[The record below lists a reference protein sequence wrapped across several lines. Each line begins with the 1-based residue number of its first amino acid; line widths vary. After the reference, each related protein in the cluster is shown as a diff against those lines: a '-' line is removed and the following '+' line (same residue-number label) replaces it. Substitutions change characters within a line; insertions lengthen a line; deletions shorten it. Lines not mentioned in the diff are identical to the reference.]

1 MKKLFKTLFV
11 ISFLGMALSA
21 CNNSGLDGLLNYSDE
36 WTYDA
41 AAHWHACTD
50 AGHED
55 AKDGVAAHTF
65 DKGVVTPA
73 TFEADGYTTFTCTV
87 CGYSYKDNYVKKT
100 AHSYSTEWSV
110 DAEHG
115 THYHACTDEGY
126 TNLRSDEAEHDYDL
140 GVITPAT
147 FEAPGYITYTCKV
160 CGHKDTRAGEDQ
172 LEHHYST
179 EWSQSA
185 TTHWHACTDAG
196 YENLKSGEANHDYQ
210 TTTIPATHEAPEYE
224 IHECKVCGY
233 SYTTE
238 GGEPVEHKFSTDWSY
253 SHAQHWHACTDTGYE
268 NLKKDTANHTYGD
281 PVVVPATFEKQGYTR
296 HTCTVCG
303 YHYDDNYVDVL
314 EHNYSSSWT
323 HDADKHWHA
332 CTDTGYET
340 LKADEGLHTWNA
352 GEITTN
358 PTESEPGVRTYTCT
372 VCGRT
377 KTEVVPPTTHHY
389 SSEWSNNSA
398 QHWHAC
404 TDDGCESVDELENHK
419 YDVGV
424 HTDATYE
431 HDAYTTF
438 TCTKCGYSYAEI
450 EENSKY
456 EFSSESHFTY
466 ALNSNA
472 SGWIITGTDS
482 FFNGQ
487 TIYIPRTHTEE
498 VLGESKTLP
507 VVEIAEGAFLGSEC
521 FKLVT
526 SDNLEKIGKSA
537 FAEAPFLHTVEIGK
551 DVQNIQSNAFTNCY
565 RMTEIFNQSLLNI
578 KVGSSTYGG
587 IARNA
592 LKVVT
597 SADQRGT
604 ISDFDDNFYY
614 YTAANNDKYVAYY
627 ANPGDIK
634 NNVNIANVVGI
645 KAYAFQNVA
654 NVHGITIGDTVT
666 EIGHH
671 AFVKSG
677 LESVSI
683 PETVAKVG
691 DNAFEKCTSLTSAT
705 VLNTVVGN
713 YQFAGCANLASA
725 TAANATSIGNGAF
738 EGAGISAFTVAES
751 VTSIGAS
758 AFASTPL
765 KSINIPAS
773 VTEIGEGAFYNCEK
787 LATLTVDG
795 GNTHYSS
802 ENNVLYNKDKTTLLV
817 YPAGISLISVSVYLV
832 PSSVTTIESNAF
844 YKAKFAS
851 VSLPSTVTSIGPT
864 PFRLAE
870 NLKGIAI
877 NGDAGVGDK
886 YDESAVLGSAYAVW
900 NGVLYTKDFNT
911 LIAFP
916 AKLATTM
923 YQPAAPTRVIA
934 DSAFEGAADLEFLF
948 LGSTSGDCVS
958 KIGINA
964 FAGCTHLYQLKMI
977 AGGTSFGLNCFGTYD
992 ADPAKNTAIAVK
1004 TLDFMGTSASNFKLL
1019 NGGTSNLHL
1028 AGVDKVMCT
1037 DVGAGNAGS
1046 YLQWNSA
1053 TEEYDIVDPFGFELP
1068 DGITTIVGQSY
1079 ATTAVKSIVIPASVK
1094 KIEAQAFA
1102 QCASLETVTF
1112 ESGSQLESIGDQAFA
1127 QCGKLT
1133 SINLEACTHLE
1144 SVGLQSF
1151 AQTGLLSVTIPASV
1165 KTIGNQAFA
1174 QNVSMS
1180 SVAFAEGSHLEKIG
1194 DQAFAQTALL
1204 SVTIPASVK
1213 VIGEQAFAHLL
1224 VENGE
1229 LYSAGDIKAHEN
1241 KLYTCIEDTG
1251 VWEDAKWTLVY
1262 HAFSEE
1268 STYAV
1273 DAYVIH
1279 DAKLYKCTT
1288 AVTEA
1293 GEWNADNWHL
1303 ESADAYGEF
1312 AADHVY
1318 KVDDYALK
1326 DGDLYKCTVSNGDW
1340 DASKW
1345 HLNSEH
1351 ILQSLTFEEGSQLC
1365 FIGKQAFG
1373 NNTELASLTLPVN
1386 VTNYAKDAFSAF
1398 SDESKYS
1405 LYDFV
1410 EHDDK
1415 VYICTKAV
1423 DEAGAWDDSNWTLV
1437 GVVGETNATIN
1448 VLIVGE
1454 QAFGLCTSLQSVSTT
1469 GNGKLSVGKQVF
1481 GYCDHIQIAN
1491 FSSCA
1496 SVSLGENALAGCT
1509 SLAYLILPDTFSLG
1523 VAPLFGDFLL
1533 SNATSEQLV
1542 QVGYP
1547 AGLSTLPIFVVG
1559 DPTTANDSMQTSLAA
1574 TGQACAVVYMIDTND
1589 DGELDTI
1596 VYTIKGELSFYK
1608 ESASAEE
1615 IAYATANG
1623 FTWWHFVNGV
1633 PTIWTTPAP

>member
-11 ISFLGMALSA
+11 VSFLGMALSA
-21 CNNSGLDGLLNYSDE
+21 CNNSALDGLLNYSSE

-55 AKDGVAAHTF
+55 AKDAVAAHTF

-73 TFEADGYTTFTCTV
+73 TFEADGYTTYTCTV

-160 CGHKDTRAGEDQ
+160 CGHKDIRAGEDQ

-210 TTTIPATHEAPEYE
+210 TTVIPATHEAPEYE

-238 GGEPVEHKFSTDWSY
+238 GGEPVEHHYSSEWSY
-253 SHAQHWHACTDTGYE
+253 SHAQHWHACTDAGYE

-281 PVVVPATFEKQGYTR
+281 PVVVPATFEEQGYTR

-303 YHYDDNYVDVL
+303 YHYDDDYVDVL

-323 HDADKHWHA
+323 HDVDKHWHA
-332 CTDTGYET
+332 CTDTGYES
-340 LKADEGLHTWNA
+340 LKSDEGLHTWNT
-352 GEITTN
+352 GEITTE
-358 PTESEPGVRTYTCT
+358 PTETQPGVRTYTCT

-377 KTEVVPPTTHHY
+377 KTDVVPPTTHHY
-389 SSEWSNNSA
+389 SSEWSNNST

-404 TDDGCESVDELENHK
+404 TDDGCESVDELENHT
-419 YDVGV
+419 YDAGV

-431 HDAYTTF
+431 HDAYTTY
-438 TCTKCGYSYAEI
+438 TCTKCGYSYASI

-466 ALNSNA
+466 ALNDNG
-472 SGWIITGTDS
+472 SGWVITGTDS
-482 FFNGQ
+482 YFNGQ

-507 VVEIAEGAFLGSEC
+507 VVEIGEEAFIGSEC

-526 SDNLEKIGKSA
+526 SDNLEKISKSA
-537 FAEAPFLHTVEIGK
+537 FAEAQFLHTVEIGK
-551 DVQNIQSNAFTNCY
+551 DVQTIQSNAFTNCY
-565 RMTEIFNQSLLNI
+565 RMTEVFNQSLLNI

-604 ISDFDDNFYY
+604 LSDFESNFYY

-627 ANPGDIK
+627 VNPGDVK
-634 NNVNIANVVGI
+634 DNVNIANVVGI

-654 NVHGITIGDTVT
+654 NVHGITIGDTIT

-671 AFVKSG
+671 AFVNSG

-683 PETVAKVG
+683 PETVTKVG
-691 DNAFEKCTSLTSAT
+691 DNAFENCASLASAT
-705 VLNTVVGN
+705 VLNSTVGN
-713 YQFAGCANLASA
+713 YQFKGCANLASA

-765 KSINIPAS
+765 ESINIPEA
-773 VTEIGEGAFYNCEK
+773 VTSIGEGAFYDCES
-787 LATLTVDG
+787 LEELTVAAE
-795 GNTHYSS
+795 NTKYSAMY
-802 ENNVLYNKDKTTLLV
+802 NVLYNKTMSELIV
-817 YPAGISLISVSVYLV
+817 YPAGIAADVATNPAIPAIGGAHLFVVY
-832 PSSVTTIESNAF
+832 PTVTTIDSNAF
-844 YKAKFAS
+844 YKAKLQAIT
-851 VSLPSTVTSIGPT
+851 LPKSISSIGST
-864 PFRLAE
+864 PFRLAS
-870 NLKGIAI
+870 NLGFILMY
-877 NGDAGVGDK
+877 DADPNASDSNVVGD
-886 YDESAVLGSAYAVW
+886 YYAVSDA
-900 NGVLYTKDFNT
+900 VLYTKNFNT
-911 LIAFP
+911 LIAYP
-916 AKLATTM
+916 AKLPTTM
-923 YQPAAPTRVIA
+923 YQPAAPTRTIA
-934 DSAFEGAADLEFLF
+934 DSAFEGADSLEFLF

-977 AGGTSFGLNCFGTYD
+977 AGGTNFGLNCFGTYD

-1019 NGGTSNLHL
+1019 NSGTSNLHL
-1028 AGVDKVMCT
+1028 AGVDKVVCT
-1037 DVGAGNAGS
+1037 DVAAGNTAS
-1046 YLQWNSA
+1046 YLLWNNG
-1053 TEEYDIVDPFGFELP
+1053 TEEYDIVNPFGFELP

-1079 ATTAVKSIVIPASVK
+1079 ATTGIKSIVIPASVK
-1094 KIEAQAFA
+1094 TIEAQAFA

-1112 ESGSQLESIGDQAFA
+1112 ESGSQLTSIGDQAFA
-1127 QCGKLT
+1127 MCPK
-1133 SINLEACTHLE
+1133 
-1144 SVGLQSF
+1144 LQSVNLGNCTKLNKIGKQAF
-1151 AQTGLLSVTIPASV
+1151 AMCSNLPSITIPASV
-1165 KTIGNQAFA
+1165 KSIEDQAFA
-1174 QNVSMS
+1174 QTVSMS
-1180 SVAFAEGSHLEKIG
+1180 SVSFAEGSQLEKIG

-1224 VENGE
+1224 VESDK
-1229 LYSAGDIKAHEN
+1229 LYSAGDVKAHEN
-1241 KLYTCIEDTG
+1241 KLYTCTENTG
-1251 VWEDAKWTLVY
+1251 VWEDDKWTLVY

-1279 DAKLYKCTT
+1279 EAKLYKCTT

-1293 GEWNADNWHL
+1293 GAWDASKWHL
-1303 ESADAYGEF
+1303 ESDDAYGEF
-1312 AADHVY
+1312 SADQVY
-1318 KVDDYALK
+1318 AVDDYALK
-1326 DGDLYKCTVSNGDW
+1326 DGDVYKCTVSNGDW

-1351 ILQSLTFEEGSQLC
+1351 ILQSVTFEEGSQLC

-1373 NNTELASLTLPVN
+1373 NNTELASIELPVN
-1386 VTNYAKDAFSAF
+1386 VTNYAKDTFPTFSN
-1398 SDESKYS
+1398 ESKYS
-1405 LYDFV
+1405 LYNFV

-1423 DEAGAWDDSNWTLV
+1423 DEAGDWDPANWTLV

-1448 VLIVGE
+1448 VLFVGE
-1454 QAFGLCTSLQSVSTT
+1454 QAFGLCTSLQNVSTV
-1469 GNGKLSVGKQVF
+1469 GNGNLSIGTQVF
-1481 GYCDHIQIAN
+1481 GYCDHILIAN

-1496 SVSLGENALAGCT
+1496 SVSLGNQALAGCSALT
-1509 SLAYLILPDTFSLG
+1509 YVVLPDTFSLA
-1523 VAPLFGDFLL
+1523 VAPFYGDLNL
-1533 SNATSEQLV
+1533 SNASDATM
-1542 QVGYP
+1542 
-1547 AGLSTLPIFVVG
+1547 PIFVVG
-1559 DPTTANDSMQTSLAA
+1559 DPTTANNSIQTSLET
-1574 TGQACAVVYMIDTND
+1574 TGQACAIIYMLDEND
-1589 DGELDTI
+1589 PTTV
-1596 VYTIKGELSFYK
+1596 VYTIKGTLSFYK
-1608 ESASAEE
+1608 ENASAEE
-1615 IAYATANG
+1615 IAYAEANG
-1623 FTWWHFVNGV
+1623 FTWWHYVNNV